1 MAEIKNLVDAVK
13 TGSTEQAR
21 GIEQIAKAIGQ
32 MEQVTQ
38 SAAAHAEQ
46 SASAGEELSAQAVAT
61 TEIVDKLT
69 TMVGAG

>member
-1 MAEIKNLVDAVK
+1 MAEIKSLVDALK
-13 TGSTEQAR
+13 TGSTEQAH

-46 SASAGEELSAQAVAT
+46 SASAGEELSMQAVAT